1 MNIIPSEDI
10 FEVYGQWNVLLAKSS
25 TSEEMSIIPAHD
37 GDFFPETPFDYID
50 ILRNIIRNDS
60 LADEQLSFAPIR
72 VDIDIT
78 QSCNANCTF
87 CFSRRYQKGAYRGA
101 IAKTD
106 ELEHLLA
113 ELSRLGTR
121 TIRYCG
127 GGECLSHPNI
137 KELLPLPHKYG
148 MRLAIITNGD
158 LIDEELAYLI
168 YENVDHLRWSV
179 NASSDET
186 RRRIHRPKP
195 GSNQLSKTLEL
206 IRTIEMTRHSR
217 FPYQRRP
224 IIGATFLI
232 LPDNVHEIISA
243 GKILK
248 DVGVDSVSFRPVYQG
263 LGGQWPS
270 EILANLDQ
278 IFAEVRMLAEPP
290 GFSVFT
296 PKRNIKDAANLAPSD
311 YFSGC
316 VSSRLRTVFEATKDG
331 LLLQSCGLDRGK
343 GKKQGLVFE
352 SNYGFSH
359 IWDRI
364 RNYQPVDCPSCID
377 VSMNKTLNLIMTV
390 LYNDPNAKFY
400 LGAC

>member
-1 MNIIPSEDI
+1 
-10 FEVYGQWNVLLAKSS
+10 
-25 TSEEMSIIPAHD
+25 
-37 GDFFPETPFDYID
+37 
-50 ILRNIIRNDS
+50 
-60 LADEQLSFAPIR
+60 
-72 VDIDIT
+72 
-78 QSCNANCTF
+78 
-87 CFSRRYQKGAYRGA
+87 
-101 IAKTD
+101 
-106 ELEHLLA
+106 
-113 ELSRLGTR
+113 LGTR

-127 GGECLSHPNI
+127 GGECLNHPNI

-148 MRLAIITNGD
+148 MRSAIITNGD

-206 IRTIEMTRHSR
+206 IKTIGMTRHSR

-224 IIGATFLI
+224 IIGATFLV

-263 LGGQWPS
+263 LGGHWPS
-270 EILANLDQ
+270 EMLAKLDQ
-278 IFAEVRMLAEPP
+278 IFAEVKMLAEPP
-290 GFSVFT
+290 RFLVFT
-296 PKRNIKDAANLAPSD
+296 PKRKIKDAANLAPSD
-311 YFSGC
+311 YFSSC
-316 VSSRLRTVFEATKDG
+316 LSSRLRTVFEATKDG
-331 LLLQSCGLDRGK
+331 LLLQRCGMDRGK

-359 IWDRI
+359 IWDSI